1 MQYSESPRA
10 EGVRRLYELMRRVNS
25 STDLSEVL
33 DEIARGVVEVLG
45 YGIAAIARLEGDT
58 FVMTT
63 VAGPDDVREQII
75 GRRTPVASIFNEFA
89 QADEW
94 GVLRFVPHDRMPD
107 ALEESAWVPDF
118 EPGEGNDAWHPL
130 DALYAP
136 LYSATG
142 QLLGNMSVDLP
153 PGNRIPNQEERELL
167 EMFVVQAGLA
177 MYNAQQRERLGDQV
191 RMGEMLRSVSY
202 AGQIAELDQSLYEA
216 AQAVA
221 KGLQAEHLWIRC
233 FPTGDLGHVEE
244 SAAYPPD
251 DRESSRDLVELKSA
265 LARRAHELA
274 RPVIVTL
281 EELDD
286 PGSRLSEGDKALIKE
301 VLGGDESKG
310 LMAAP
315 VGVAREL
322 LGYVLLMRDVHELPW
337 THEEQEAV
345 MEVGRAL
352 GRVVLNSRLYDRE
365 RHLVGELQELDR
377 YKGELIATISHEL
390 KTPLTSIIG
399 HVELLEDLETGI
411 GSVDAISRNADRLN
425 RLVQNLLAYSQVQ
438 DNKRETVRKPVNLC
452 ELAEQSLDLLAMQA
466 EQGQVAFTLKV
477 PFEPV
482 IVTGD
487 PDELGKVINNLT
499 SNAVKYTL
507 PGGSVDL
514 EVRTDGK
521 HAVVLCADT
530 GLGISG
536 ADQVHLFSAF
546 HRSSNPEA
554 LSIPGTGLGLAISRR
569 VAQMHGGE
577 ILVASEL
584 GKGST
589 FRLRLPLRPAGAD
602 AEGEPEDPRSSVVTG
617 VSQLGGSA
625 SSQVG
630 GQAVDP
636 GSHPGTHHTAAAV

>member
-1 MQYSESPRA
+1 M
-10 EGVRRLYELMRRVNS
+10 LRVNS

-63 VAGPDDVREQII
+63 VAGPEEVREQII

-107 ALEESAWVPDF
+107 ALEESAWVPEF
-118 EPGEGNDAWHPL
+118 EPGSSPDAWHPL

-153 PGNRIPNQEERELL
+153 PGNRIPNREERELL

-191 RMGEMLRSVSY
+191 RMGDMLRAVSS
-202 AGQIAELDQSLYEA
+202 AGQLAELDLSLREA
-216 AQAVA
+216 AQAIA
-221 KGLQAEHLWIRC
+221 RHLQTEHLWIRC
-233 FPTGDLGHVEE
+233 FPSGDLGQVEQ

-251 DRESSRDLVELKSA
+251 GRESSHDLVQVNSLLAMRAWELG
-265 LARRAHELA
+265 
-274 RPVIVTL
+274 RPVVL
-281 EELDD
+281 HEGNVCELDESLD
-286 PGSRLSEGDKALIKE
+286 DEQRQLIRELVEDHEGH
-301 VLGGDESKG
+301 S
-310 LMAAP
+310 LMFAP
-315 VGVAREL
+315 VGVGREM
-322 LGYVLLMRDVHELPW
+322 LGYVLLARDINLSTW
-337 THEEQEAV
+337 TQDQQEAV

-352 GRVVLNSRLYDRE
+352 GRVVLNARLYERE

-399 HVELLEDLETGI
+399 HIELLEDLDTGI
-411 GSVDAISRNADRLN
+411 GSIEAISRNADRLN
-425 RLVQNLLAYSQVQ
+425 RLVQNLLNYSQIQ
-438 DNKRETVRKPVNLC
+438 DKREAVRGPVDLRK
-452 ELAEQSLDLLAMQA
+452 LAESSVELMTMQA
-466 EQGQVAFTLKV
+466 ERGRVVMSLEMPAD
-477 PFEPV
+477 PV
-482 IVTGD
+482 IVTAD
-487 PDELGKVINNLT
+487 PDDLGKVVDNLV
-499 SNAVKYTL
+499 SNAVKYSRAD
-507 PGGSVDL
+507 GAVQL
-514 EVRTDGK
+514 EVGSDHK
-521 HAVVLCADT
+521 HAWVRCADT
-530 GLGISG
+530 GLGISA

-569 VAQMHGGE
+569 IAHMHGGE

-584 GKGST
+584 GVGST
-589 FRLRLPLRPAGAD
+589 FRLRLPLVGAED
-602 AEGEPEDPRSSVVTG
+602 GAER
-617 VSQLGGSA
+617 
-625 SSQVG
+625 
-630 GQAVDP
+630 
-636 GSHPGTHHTAAAV
+636 

>member
-1 MQYSESPRA
+1 MQLTESPRA
-10 EGVRRLYELMRRVNS
+10 EGIRRLYELMLRVNS

-45 YGIAAIARLEGDT
+45 YGIAAIARLEGET

-63 VAGPDDVREQII
+63 VAGPEEVREQII

-118 EPGEGNDAWHPL
+118 EPTAGPDAWHPL

-153 PGNRIPNQEERELL
+153 PGNRVPNREERELL

-191 RMGEMLRSVSY
+191 RMGEMLRSVSS
-202 AGQIAELDQSLYEA
+202 AGQLAELDLSLREA
-216 AQAVA
+216 AQAIA
-221 KGLQAEHLWIRC
+221 KGLGTEHLWIRC
-233 FPTGDLGHVEE
+233 FPSGDVGQVEQ

-251 DRESSRDLVELKSA
+251 DRESSGELQVKSLLAQRAQESGRPVVINHTDAYELDQGLTSEQRDLVRQLVREN
-265 LARRAHELA
+265 
-274 RPVIVTL
+274 
-281 EELDD
+281 
-286 PGSRLSEGDKALIKE
+286 PGGS
-301 VLGGDESKG
+301 
-310 LMAAP
+310 LMFAP
-315 VGVAREL
+315 VAVGREL
-322 LGYVLLMRDVHELPW
+322 LGYLLLARDGSVRSWTVEELD
-337 THEEQEAV
+337 AV
-345 MEVGRAL
+345 MEVGRTL
-352 GRVVLNSRLYDRE
+352 GRVVLNARLYERE

-399 HVELLEDLETGI
+399 HVELLEDLNTGI
-411 GSVDAISRNADRLN
+411 GSVEAISRNAERLN
-425 RLVQNLLAYSQVQ
+425 RLVQNLLNYSQIQ
-438 DNKRETVRKPVNLC
+438 DKRETVRLPVDLC
-452 ELAEQSLDLLAMQA
+452 QLAEQSMELMAMQA
-466 EQGQVAFTLKV
+466 EQGRVTITLTA
-477 PFEPV
+477 PDEPV
-482 IVTGD
+482 LVTAD
-487 PDELGKVINNLT
+487 PDELGKVIDNLT
-499 SNAVKYTL
+499 SNAVKY
-507 PGGSVDL
+507 S
-514 EVRTDGK
+514 RTDGTVHLEVGIDGG
-521 HAVVLCADT
+521 HAYVLCEDT
-530 GLGISG
+530 GLGISS

-569 VAQMHGGE
+569 IAQMHGGE

-584 GKGST
+584 GVGSS
-589 FRLRLPLRPAGAD
+589 FRLRLPLRDPEHADLVVESALASGHAQGTVPPVRDEVAVRRIGRAG
-602 AEGEPEDPRSSVVTG
+602 
-617 VSQLGGSA
+617 
-625 SSQVG
+625 
-630 GQAVDP
+630 
-636 GSHPGTHHTAAAV
+636 

>member
-1 MQYSESPRA
+1 MQLTESPRA
-10 EGVRRLYELMRRVNS
+10 EGIRRLYELMLRVNS

-63 VAGPDDVREQII
+63 VAGPEHVREQII

-107 ALEESAWVPDF
+107 ALEESAWVPEF
-118 EPGEGNDAWHPL
+118 EPGTADDAWHPL

-153 PGNRIPNQEERELL
+153 PGNRIPNREERELL

-191 RMGEMLRSVSY
+191 RMGDMVRAVSS
-202 AGQIAELDQSLYEA
+202 AGQLAELDLSLREA

-221 KGLQAEHLWIRC
+221 RHLRTERLWIRC
-233 FPTGDLGHVEE
+233 FPSGDVGEVEQ

-251 DRESSRDLVELKSA
+251 DRELSRELVQLKSL
-265 LARRAHELA
+265 LASRAWDLG
-274 RPVIVTL
+274 RPVVL
-281 EELDD
+281 HEGNAYQLDE
-286 PGSRLSEGDKALIKE
+286 GLSGHQRLLVRKLAKDHRGHS
-301 VLGGDESKG
+301 
-310 LMAAP
+310 LMFAP
-315 VGVAREL
+315 VGVGREL
-322 LGYVLLMRDVHELPW
+322 LGYVLLARDVAQSTW
-337 THEEQEAV
+337 TQDQQEAV
-345 MEVGRAL
+345 MEVGRTL
-352 GRVVLNSRLYDRE
+352 GRVVLNARLYDRE

-390 KTPLTSIIG
+390 KTPLTSIMG
-399 HVELLEDLETGI
+399 HIELLEDLDTGI
-411 GSVDAISRNADRLN
+411 GSVEAISRNADRLN
-425 RLVQNLLAYSQVQ
+425 RLVQNLLNYSQIQ
-438 DNKRETVRKPVNLC
+438 DKRETVRRPVDLRK
-452 ELAEQSLDLLAMQA
+452 LAEQSLELMAMQA
-466 EQGQVAFTLKV
+466 EQGHVKMTLEV
-477 PFEPV
+477 PDEPV
-482 IVTGD
+482 MVTAD
-487 PDELGKVINNLT
+487 ADELGKVIDNLT
-499 SNAVKYTL
+499 SNAVKYSRRD
-507 PGGSVDL
+507 GSVHL
-514 EVRTDGK
+514 EVGSDGQ
-521 HAVVLCADT
+521 HAYVQCADN

-569 VAQMHGGE
+569 IAHMHGGE
-577 ILVASEL
+577 IIVVSEL

-589 FRLRLPLRPAGAD
+589 FRLRLPLR
-602 AEGEPEDPRSSVVTG
+602 ESLEN
-617 VSQLGGSA
+617 
-625 SSQVG
+625 
-630 GQAVDP
+630 
-636 GSHPGTHHTAAAV
+636 

>member
-1 MQYSESPRA
+1 MQYAESPRA

-63 VAGPDDVREQII
+63 VAGSEEVREQII

-118 EPGEGNDAWHPL
+118 EPGAGLDAWHPL

-153 PGNRIPNQEERELL
+153 PGNRIPSQEERELL

-221 KGLQAEHLWIRC
+221 RGLRAENLWIRC

-244 SAAYPPD
+244 SAAYPLD
-251 DRESSRDLVELKSA
+251 DRESGRELIELKGS
-265 LARRAHELA
+265 LAKRAHELG
-274 RPVIVTL
+274 RPVTITL
-281 EELDD
+281 EEVSD
-286 PGSRLSEGDKALIKE
+286 PASRMSESDRALIKE
-301 VLGGDESKG
+301 LVDGDERRG

-322 LGYVLLMRDVHELPW
+322 LGYVLLKRDVHANPW

-352 GRVVLNSRLYDRE
+352 GRVVLNARLYDRE

-399 HVELLEDLETGI
+399 HIELLEDLETGI

-425 RLVQNLLAYSQVQ
+425 RLVQNLLNYSQIQ
-438 DNKRETVRKPVNLC
+438 DKRETVRQPVDLT
-452 ELAEQSLDLLAMQA
+452 ELAEQSLDLMAMQA
-466 EQGQVAFTLKV
+466 EQGQVAFTLTV

-487 PDELGKVINNLT
+487 PDELGKVINNLA

-514 EVRTDGK
+514 EVRTDGD
-521 HAVVLCADT
+521 HATVLCADT

-569 VAQMHGGE
+569 IAQMYGGE

-589 FRLRLPLRPAGAD
+589 FRLRLPLREEEG
-602 AEGEPEDPRSSVVTG
+602 AEGGDGDPQDLGSEERS
-617 VSQLGGSA
+617 L
-625 SSQVG
+625 VG
-630 GQAVDP
+630 
-636 GSHPGTHHTAAAV
+636 

>member
-1 MQYSESPRA
+1 MIQATESPRA
-10 EGVRRLYELMRRVNS
+10 EGIRRLYELMLRVNS

-45 YGIAAIARLEGDT
+45 YGIAAIARLEGET

-63 VAGPDDVREQII
+63 VAGPEEVRQQII

-89 QADEW
+89 AADEW
-94 GVLRFVPHDRMPD
+94 GVLRFVPHGRMPD
-107 ALEESAWVPDF
+107 ELEAAAWVPEF
-118 EPGEGNDAWHPL
+118 QPELAPDAWHPL

-153 PGNRIPNQEERELL
+153 PGNRIPNKEERELL

-191 RMGEMLRSVSY
+191 RMGEMLRAVSS
-202 AGQIAELDQSLYEA
+202 AGQLAELDQSLYES

-221 KGLQAEHLWIRC
+221 KGLEAEHLWVRC
-233 FPTGDLGHVEE
+233 FTSGDVAQVTE
-244 SAAYPPD
+244 SASYPPD
-251 DRESSRDLVELKSA
+251 DSEPNVEMIEFMGM
-265 LARRAHELA
+265 LARQAWDFN
-274 RPVIVTL
+274 RPVQVTYDDL
-281 EELDD
+281 ADPFGRFTDSERVLLRELLRD
-286 PGSRLSEGDKALIKE
+286 RFEL
-301 VLGGDESKG
+301 G
-310 LMAAP
+310 LMAVP
-315 VGVAREL
+315 VGVGREL
-322 LGYVLLMRDVHELPW
+322 LGYVLLIRDVHADGW
-337 THEEQEAV
+337 TAEEQEGV
-345 MEVGRAL
+345 MEAGRTL
-352 GRVVLNSRLYDRE
+352 GRVVLNARLYERE

-399 HVELLEDLETGI
+399 HVELLEDLGTGI

-438 DNKRETVRKPVNLC
+438 DKRETVRLPVDLRK
-452 ELAEQSLDLLAMQA
+452 LAEGSQELLAMQA
-466 EQGQVAFTLKV
+466 SKGSVEMRVTI
-477 PFEPV
+477 PDHPV
-482 IVTGD
+482 MVTAD
-487 PDELGKVINNLT
+487 PDELGKVIDNLA

-507 PGGSVDL
+507 PGGSVRL
-514 EVRTDGK
+514 EVGIDGD
-521 HAVVLCADT
+521 HAYVLCADT
-530 GLGISG
+530 GLGIST

-569 VAQMHGGE
+569 IAQMHGGE
-577 ILVASEL
+577 IQVSSEL

-589 FRLRLPLRPAGAD
+589 FRLRLPLLETYR
-602 AEGEPEDPRSSVVTG
+602 TF
-617 VSQLGGSA
+617 
-625 SSQVG
+625 
-630 GQAVDP
+630 
-636 GSHPGTHHTAAAV
+636 